1 MSGGHCNRARV
12 RTGRPRAACVP
23 DHPAVSYGW
32 SPSLEEALVAPMVAD
47 SVPIVTVG
55 EEHRMSREIL
65 NPYVELPSS

>member
-1 MSGGHCNRARV
+1 
-12 RTGRPRAACVP
+12 
-23 DHPAVSYGW
+23 
-32 SPSLEEALVAPMVAD
+32 MVAD